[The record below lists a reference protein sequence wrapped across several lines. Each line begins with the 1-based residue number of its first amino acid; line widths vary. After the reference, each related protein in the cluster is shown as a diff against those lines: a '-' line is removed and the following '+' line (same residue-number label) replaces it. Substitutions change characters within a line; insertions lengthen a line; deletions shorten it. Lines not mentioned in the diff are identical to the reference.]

1 MKATQLQ
8 QLIELIKQSQLTV
21 IGYLPKNEKIK
32 NQFISN
38 FSYLEIKEP
47 FLCPKQAIR
56 NLKIKSILEN
66 KKLQNTEYILLDINN
81 LIFQHHKDS
90 EIHQKSRALIY
101 KLRDTILTDDSNQ
114 TNTKIIITCPLYERG
129 HDVPV
134 VRSDKSVNDYNFI
147 GGSGVIYT
155 CDLTLTIVDNKINII
170 KNRLNNILSE
180 IPYNIETN
188 QL

>member
-66 KKLQNTEYILLDINN
+66 KNLQNTEYILLDINN

-90 EIHQKSRALIY
+90 EIHQKSRVVAKTCHILIY

-114 TNTKIIITCPLYERG
+114 TNTKIIITCPLY
-129 HDVPV
+129 
-134 VRSDKSVNDYNFI
+134 KSVNDYNFI
-147 GGSGVIYT
+147 GGLGVIYT
-155 CDLTLTIVDNKINII
+155 SDLTLTIVDNKINII